1 MREPNI
7 LSITIISFVM
17 HMVFITV
24 ALIVIKQ
31 SNRIPLPTPYIVNLV
46 GPIIEK
52 TTAPTTAEETSTAET
67 ESNAKMVTDFSA
79 PVKKKTDDKDKT
91 NEYIEDRIAELKAK
105 KKVHT
110 IVKLR
115 NVVALSHSSGFEKN
129 NTEPAQK
136 SANSGS
142 VISGISYGEKIGEE
156 IRQYWAFP
164 SIGAEELEAVI
175 SITVHA
181 DGKIKINKVEKSSG
195 NPIFDRS
202 ALNAINKAS
211 PVTPPPYE
219 MEIGFRFKP

>member
-7 LSITIISFVM
+7 SSITILSFVM
-17 HMVFITV
+17 HLVFIIV

-52 TTAPTTAEETSTAET
+52 TTAPKTAEDTSTAT
-67 ESNAKMVTDFSA
+67 AESNAKMVTDSSA

-91 NEYIEDRIAELKAK
+91 NEYIEDRIAALKAK
-105 KKVHT
+105 KKVQT

-115 NVVALSHSSGFEKN
+115 NIIALSHSGSSEKESA
-129 NTEPAQK
+129 EPAQK
-136 SANSGS
+136 AAGSGN
-142 VISGISYGEKIGEE
+142 VISGIGYGEKIGEE

-164 SIGAEELEAVI
+164 TIGGEDLEAVI

-181 DGKIKINKVEKSSG
+181 DGKIKINKIEKSSG
-195 NPIFDRS
+195 NPLFDRS
-202 ALNAINKAS
+202 VLNAINRAS